1 MHCSRVGFLALP
13 FSCLDGSAEM
23 ALGRSLDKSGA
34 GMNDQATPEVQGAQI
49 ASKLNWLRAGV
60 LGAND
65 GIVSTSSI
73 IFGVAGAS
81 AAHSTII
88 LAGIAAIAA
97 GAMSMATGEYVSVS
111 SQRDLEEAEL
121 DAEKKEIKENPEAEL
136 EELTCL
142 LQGRGIDATLA
153 REVAVQLTER
163 DPLTAHA
170 RLEIGIDPS
179 AVSNPWTAAFASM
192 IAFTVGGLIPFIVM
206 ILAPRDIAIWLSG
219 VAVVLALALTG
230 WISAHLGGA
239 RWFPSIAR
247 NVLGGLLAM
256 AITFGVG
263 RIAGTQL

>member
-1 MHCSRVGFLALP
+1 
-13 FSCLDGSAEM
+13 
-23 ALGRSLDKSGA
+23 
-34 GMNDQATPEVQGAQI
+34 MNEQAAVQAQTNAI

-81 AAHSTII
+81 AAHGTVI

-97 GAMSMATGEYVSVS
+97 GAMSMAAGEYVSVS
-111 SQRDLEEAEL
+111 SQRDLEQAEL
-121 DAEKKEIKENPEAEL
+121 AAEQREIIADPEGELAEL
-136 EELTCL
+136 TELL
-142 LQGRGIDATLA
+142 RGRGIDRNLA
-153 REVAVQLTER
+153 GEVAVQLTQR

-179 AVSNPWTAAFASM
+179 AVSNPWSAALASM
-192 IAFTVGGLIPFIVM
+192 VAFTIGGFIPFLVM
-206 ILAPRDIAIWLSG
+206 VLAPRATGIWSAG

-230 WISAHLGGA
+230 WISARLGGA
-239 RWFPSIAR
+239 PRLPSIAR

-256 AITFGVG
+256 AVTFGVG
-263 RIAGTQL
+263 KIAGTKL